1 MTRTDPPAPPA
12 GPVDRLLDATAGR
25 LVGPAF
31 GLGSFVRR
39 ARVFHPRGRT
49 FAVTVDVPGDESWAG
64 TVFGERASHHGL
76 LRLSRGAGVPE
87 PLPDLLG
94 RALRVDLAAGA
105 QDLLLLSSAPA
116 PGTRHVLVPAR
127 DYAGTHYS
135 SISVFRLAGQ
145 TVVLGARAA
154 EGHGPLARLDEVSDA
169 ARRGLHI
176 DLLVAT
182 PLGPWTTVGT
192 VTVHD
197 PVPAEQSERLRF
209 TPFHRAGGLE
219 PVGLTNVV
227 RRRAYADSQAA
238 RPT

>member
-1 MTRTDPPAPPA
+1 MTRTHPPDPPP
-12 GPVDRLLDATAGR
+12 GPVDRFLDATAGR

-31 GLGSFVRR
+31 GVGSFVRR

-49 FAVTVDVPGDESWAG
+49 FAVTVDVAGDASFAG
-64 TVFGERASHHGL
+64 TVFGERATHQGL

-94 RALRVDLAAGA
+94 LALRIDLPAGP
-105 QDLLLLSSAPA
+105 QDLLLISSAPA
-116 PGTRHVLVPAR
+116 PGARHVLLPAR

-145 TVVLGARAA
+145 SVVLGARPT
-154 EGHGPLARLDEVSDA
+154 EGHGSLAHLDEVADA
-169 ARRGLHI
+169 ARRGLRI
-176 DLLVAT
+176 DLLVAP

-197 PVPAEQSERLRF
+197 PVDAERSERLRF
-209 TPFHRAGGLE
+209 TPFHRAGGVE

-238 RPT
+238 RPS